1 MANWAYTDY
10 VIEGPKE
17 TLEKIHDAILH
28 CEIQENSSEGWEGN
42 VLMHLGITWDRDKKY
57 MRGFIQKDTVDLT
70 DTTLSFGAEEAW
82 GATDFHEMLQI
93 GIPDI
98 KVYYRVDE
106 PDDAVY
112 ATNDKE
118 GKYFTERYFVDTC
131 IDGNCE
137 SEYFTTE
144 EEAYKWLSHI
154 TQGRV
159 HNFEELDQFNDDYED
174 TEYADENW
182 IRIYEFDIVD

>member
-17 TLEKIHDAILH
+17 ALQKIHDAIMY
-28 CEIQENSSEGWEGN
+28 CKPSNGASEGWEGDI
-42 VLMHLGITWDRDKKY
+42 LSTLGITWDRDKKCL
-57 MRGFIQKDTVDLT
+57 RGFIQKDTVNLT

-93 GIPDI
+93 GIPNI

-131 IDGNCE
+131 IDGNWE

-159 HNFEELDQFNDDYED
+159 HNLEELEQFNADYED

-182 IRIYEFDIVD
+182 IHMYEFDIVD